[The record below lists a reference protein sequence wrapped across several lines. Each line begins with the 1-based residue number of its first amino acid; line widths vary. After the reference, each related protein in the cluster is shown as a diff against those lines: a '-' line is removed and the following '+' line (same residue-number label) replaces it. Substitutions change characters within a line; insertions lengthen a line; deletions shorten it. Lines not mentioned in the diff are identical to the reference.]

1 MKYLKEKLNKLISQS
16 KFNKSLRKKLEHGEL
31 EFIMVTLVHE
41 RILKYDEYLKL
52 KKEYEK
58 RNKYLDIIKITS
70 PRAFGETWAEE
81 HILEILP
88 ELESTK
94 GTEAKGEY
102 DLVYRKEKKFV
113 KLEVKAGRAID
124 RTKHNVPYHERA
136 LVSTDKKGLFD
147 MNFQQMKPTCFDAI
161 IMIGVWADKIRYWF
175 MTSEEIRNNKYFSVG
190 QHRGNKGYEGQI
202 HIKTENISD
211 FKKYEV
217 TPKEILEKIKKLSS
231 Q

>member
-16 KFNKSLRKKLEHGEL
+16 KFNKSLRKKLEDGEL

-41 RILKYDEYLKL
+41 GILKYDEYIKL

-88 ELESTK
+88 GLESTK
-94 GTEAKGEY
+94 GTEVKGEY
-102 DLVYRKEKKFV
+102 DLIYEKGKKPV

-124 RTKHNVPYHERA
+124 RTKHNIPYHERA
-136 LVSTDKKGLFD
+136 LVSTDKEGLFD

-161 IMIGVWADKIRYWF
+161 IMIGVWVDKIRYWF
-175 MTSEEIRNNKYFSVG
+175 MASEEIKDNKYFSVG

-231 Q
+231 R

>member
-41 RILKYDEYLKL
+41 GILKYDEYLKL

-102 DLVYRKEKKFV
+102 DLVYRKGKKPV

-231 Q
+231 R

>member
-41 RILKYDEYLKL
+41 GILKYDEYLKL

-102 DLVYRKEKKFV
+102 DLVYRNGKKLV

-231 Q
+231 R